1 MINVNTH
8 SAKTNLSALLLKV
21 ENTGEQVTICRNGR
35 PVARLCPVKR
45 FGKNS
50 RSARGSQIIETMKGK
65 STKKLSTDEIM
76 KLTRG
81 N

>member
-1 MINVNTH
+1 MIRVNTH

-21 ENTGEQVTICRNGR
+21 ENNSEQVTICRNGR
-35 PVARLCPVKR
+35 PVARLCPMKR

-50 RSARGSQIIETMKGK
+50 RGAKVSQMIEIMKGK

-76 KLTRG
+76 DLTRG

>member
-1 MINVNTH
+1 MIRVNTH

-35 PVARLCPVKR
+35 PVARLCPMKR

-50 RSARGSQIIETMKGK
+50 GGAKGSQIIEIMKGK

-76 KLTRG
+76 DLTRG

>member
-21 ENTGEQVTICRNGR
+21 ENTGEHVTICRNGK
-35 PVARLCPVKR
+35 PVARLCPIRR

-50 RSARGSQIIETMKGK
+50 RNARGVQIIERMKGRA
-65 STKKLSTDEIM
+65 TKRLSTDEIM
-76 KLTRG
+76 ELTRG
-81 N
+81 I

>member
-21 ENTGEQVTICRNGR
+21 ENTGEQVTICRNGK
-35 PVARLCPVKR
+35 PVAKLCPVRR

-50 RSARGSQIIETMKGK
+50 RNVRGRQIIERMKG
-65 STKKLSTDEIM
+65 SATKRLSTDEIM
-76 KLTRG
+76 ELTRG
-81 N
+81 I

>member
-21 ENTGEQVTICRNGR
+21 ENTGEQVTICRNGM
-35 PVARLCPVKR
+35 PVARLCPIRR
-45 FGKNS
+45 FGRKAGNK
-50 RSARGSQIIETMKGK
+50 RGVHIIETMKGK
-65 STKKLSTDEIM
+65 ANKMLSTDEIM
-76 KLTRG
+76 ALTRG